1 MIIIISIY
9 VLVFGLILV
18 YFTYLGFVI
27 WYSRWRRVYGCIM
40 MRSCCY
46 TRGHHQFNIFKR
58 ATLFPIWTGNMEK
71 FILYIVVGIAVGV
84 ICVLLVIICRINQ
97 LRRRQNHEAK
107 LNISEPIANSN
118 AAQQAETTSLLDA
131 SDPSDGGVEMTGY
144 NQIGSLHRPPISS
157 FTDPYEEE
165 TPVSFATRDHRQGSF
180 GRMAP
185 NNPDPTAPPMNTHQ
199 ASYTGPVSKK
209 PQNGGNGATF
219 GGSLSRPNHTR
230 HTSFSGSTG
239 RGSQPGMLTGSLN
252 RRDHWTNEY
261 RNEGHHHT
269 LQHYYG

>member
-1 MIIIISIY
+1 M
-9 VLVFGLILV
+9 LIFLS
-18 YFTYLGFVI
+18 TDNL
-27 WYSRWRRVYGCIM
+27 
-40 MRSCCY
+40 
-46 TRGHHQFNIFKR
+46 
-58 ATLFPIWTGNMEK
+58 EK
-71 FILYIVVGIAVGV
+71 FILYIVLGVAVGI

-144 NQIGSLHRPPISS
+144 NQIGSLHRPPVSS

-165 TPVSFATRDHRQGSF
+165 TPVSFASRDHRHGSF
-180 GRMAP
+180 GRMAT
-185 NNPDPTAPPMNTHQ
+185 NNPDPTSPPTNSHQ
-199 ASYTGPVSKK
+199 ASYTGSVAKK
-209 PQNGGNGATF
+209 SQNGGNGTTF

-239 RGSQPGMLTGSLN
+239 RSSQPGMLTGSLN